1 MSHVLLRAVTAIQL
15 TRLTLAF
22 GAISDIWL
30 VILLSRAL
38 QPELAEPVTITWLP
52 MSLLMGAVIAIGL
65 YAHGTALNDILDVRH
80 DTAFSPDRPIPAGR
94 IRVGQAA
101 VLAVGSLILSILAA
115 ASFGVWPVC
124 VALLAATSLLF
135 FNAVSKYIPAIGLM
149 TVGFI
154 HATTML
160 IPNLRLEFLLPVW
173 LSMTHAMLIAAFVH
187 VLEDKRP
194 RFRARAVVAS
204 IAGWALL
211 SGGILGW
218 MWWRVGGL
226 WPSGVPLWN
235 VGYPVI
241 AVLGFAVIARWKTRG
256 GNGLVAAEKARRYG
270 AMWQSLYAA
279 AWLAALQLHV
289 EALWMSVFAVS
300 GFTVMTIL
308 REITGLSGRPIA
320 YR

>member
-1 MSHVLLRAVTAIQL
+1 MSHVLPRAVTAIQL

-22 GAISDIWL
+22 GAVSDIWL

-38 QPELAEPVTITWLP
+38 QPDLHEPVTDMWLP
-52 MSLLMGAVIAIGL
+52 LTLAIGAVIAIGL
-65 YAHGTALNDILDVRH
+65 YAQGTALNDILDVRH
-80 DTAFSPDRPIPAGR
+80 DAAFSPDRPIPAGR
-94 IRVGQAA
+94 IRAGQAA

-115 ASFGVWPVC
+115 TALGVWAVC

-135 FNAVSKYIPAIGLM
+135 FNAVGKFIPAVGLT

-154 HATTML
+154 HAVTML
-160 IPNLRLEFLLPVW
+160 IPNPRLEFLLPVW
-173 LSMTHAMLIAAFVH
+173 LSLTHATVVAALVY

-194 RFRARAVVAS
+194 RLRRRS
-204 IAGWALL
+204 IAGAVAGWTALSL
-211 SGGILGW
+211 GVLGW
-218 MWWRVGGL
+218 MWWKTGGL
-226 WPSGVPLWN
+226 WPEEAPLWN
-235 VGYPVI
+235 AGYPI
-241 AVLGFAVIARWKTRG
+241 LALCGFAVIARWKTRG
-256 GNGLVAAEKARRYG
+256 GSGVVAAEKAKRYG

-289 EALWMSVFAVS
+289 QAVWMSAFAVS
-300 GFTVMTIL
+300 GFAVMTVL